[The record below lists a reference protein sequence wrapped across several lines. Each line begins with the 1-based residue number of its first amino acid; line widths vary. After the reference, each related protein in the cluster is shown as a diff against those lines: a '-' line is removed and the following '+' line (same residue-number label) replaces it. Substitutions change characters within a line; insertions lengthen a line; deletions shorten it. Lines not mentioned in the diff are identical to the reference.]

1 MNETDI
7 KLLEA
12 DFLLGE
18 NLTPYKSQATI
29 VAYTDHPDI
38 SFVLKEIDQP
48 RSTIYD
54 KLTGIWNPFIANTYD
69 TKKLDS
75 CYVAVTEHVFGMSLT
90 EYIAAN
96 GTMDTET
103 AITFCLML
111 CDALKSIHHAGI
123 IHKDITPNNIL
134 ITEDHKLKLID
145 FGIARVPSAQNDTEI
160 LGTRGFVAP
169 EVRSDL
175 PSTYTADLYSLGC
188 ILNYMLT
195 GKEPGELRFTG
206 DSQIER
212 ILNHTVCID
221 PKDRYRN
228 VRILENTLK
237 NAQNIRKSKC
247 MAIRSHIPGFRSGT
261 PWKMFVASTGYCYIA
276 FLNVYEY
283 FYESVN
289 IMYFV
294 DLFWVLI
301 PLFITTSEKWL
312 KRLLPHRITGNIYS
326 YNLFRFLGVVLSYVL
341 GFFLALKLIG
351 WKL

>member
-29 VAYTDHPDI
+29 MAYTDHPGI
-38 SFVLKEIDQP
+38 SFIIKEIDQP
-48 RSTIYD
+48 RSAIYN

-69 TKKLDS
+69 IQKLDS

-90 EYIAAN
+90 EYIATN

-103 AITFCLML
+103 SITFCLML
-111 CDALKSIHHAGI
+111 CDALKSIHQAGI

-145 FGIARVPSAQNDTEI
+145 FGIARVPSTQNDTEI

-188 ILNYMLT
+188 TLNYMLT

-237 NAQNIRKSKC
+237 HVQNIRKNKYT
-247 MAIRSHIPGFRSGT
+247 AILSHIPGFRSGT
-261 PWKMFVASTGYCYIA
+261 PWKMFTASAGYCYIA

-294 DLFWVLI
+294 DVFWVLI

-312 KRLLPHRITGNIYS
+312 KHLLPHRITGNIYS